1 MKKSFIL
8 LVLLFF
14 SFVNIVLA
22 DNVYNK
28 VSSVELFEIEDGVWS
43 QKEPVLMYMGE
54 DISVIYPYGS
64 GLRTLSVYSG
74 VGNEKGLKYSF
85 ENTLEDSYVSFFLYN
100 GSVYTISVNFGIS
113 FFDEKAK
120 LVELEEDEN
129 VVYDDFYVNNDL
141 NNNRVI
147 VLGVKRD
154 FSVENLNCSIKVVD
168 ANGVSDLS
176 CTTENLEEMFK
187 ENYYNLLNNLNKN
200 YYDKKEDNYVEIK
213 DNKLRFYSDDVFI
226 FEDEPNKNEKFNK
239 VQIVDDKIIAIKNR
253 VLYSGDAG
261 IYSDKIVIYDFD
273 GKVLQEIADNSG
285 YIDYVVNDE
294 NKELI
299 ILKKYLDGVC
309 SFYYG
314 GNYACKNTFSYD
326 VYELNPKYGDSG
338 VLGNLDGLGDIVTNP
353 ETEDIAILLF
363 VVLLIV
369 SFIIIIKRKRI
380 DF

>member
-8 LVLLFF
+8 LALLFF

-54 DISVIYPYGS
+54 DIAVIYPYGI

-85 ENTLEDSYVSFFLYN
+85 KNTLEASYVSFFLYKD
-100 GSVYTISVNFGIS
+100 SVYTISNNFGIS
-113 FFDEKAK
+113 FFDDKAE

-147 VLGVKRD
+147 VLGIKRD
-154 FSVENLNCSIKVVD
+154 FSAENLNCSIKVVD

-187 ENYYNLLNNLNKN
+187 DDYYNLLNNLNKN
-200 YYDKKEDNYVEIK
+200 YYDNKENNYVEIK
-213 DNKLRFYSDDVFI
+213 DNKLRFYSDNVFI
-226 FEDEPNKNEKFNK
+226 FEDEPNKNENFSK

-261 IYSDKIVIYDFD
+261 IWNI
-273 GKVLQEIADNSG
+273 
-285 YIDYVVNDE
+285 
-294 NKELI
+294 
-299 ILKKYLDGVC
+299 
-309 SFYYG
+309 
-314 GNYACKNTFSYD
+314 
-326 VYELNPKYGDSG
+326 
-338 VLGNLDGLGDIVTNP
+338 
-353 ETEDIAILLF
+353 
-363 VVLLIV
+363 
-369 SFIIIIKRKRI
+369 
-380 DF
+380 